1 MKILFL
7 QKMSGIAGSERYM
20 LNILPEMKKQ
30 GLNVSFL
37 VLQHPRNQKKN
48 DYFIEILKSENIPV
62 FVLNSCLSLSPWL
75 IFKAYFLIKRENFNI
90 LHTNLIHA
98 DFLGAILKK
107 FFQISA
113 KIISTK
119 HGYSESFQTK
129 HSFDYTKL
137 KKDPFFLISKWA
149 ATYANKV
156 ICISKSLES
165 FYENSKIVKKE
176 KLLTIPYGFN
186 FTYTP
191 SSKDGVK
198 FNFGYPQ
205 IIVPGRLE
213 PVKQHHLLLE
223 ILPDLKSLFPDLSVV
238 MVGSGSLSKHLQELS
253 STLQLNSFVQW
264 MGFQDNVHDY
274 IENSDLMIIPSRSE
288 GFGLVILEAWFHAK
302 PVIGFNVPALNNIIE
317 TGKDGVLVEPFSKKD
332 LLNATI
338 EMLSDSLKMSA
349 YGNAGQKKQKE
360 IFGMDSM
367 VLKTIQVFESL
378 SHDSPINQAH
388 SN

>member
-7 QKMSGIAGSERYM
+7 QKMSGIAGSERYL

-48 DYFIEILKSENIPV
+48 NYFIETLESENIPV
-62 FVLNSCLSLSPWL
+62 FVLNSYLPLSLWL
-75 IFKAYFLIKRENFNI
+75 ILKAYFLIKRENFNI

-107 FFQISA
+107 FFQIPA
-113 KIISTK
+113 EIISTK
-119 HGYSESFQTK
+119 HGYQECFQSK

-137 KKDPFFLISKWA
+137 KKDPFFLISKWT
-149 ATYANKV
+149 ATHANKV

-165 FYENSKIVKKE
+165 FYQHSKIVKKE

-191 SSKDGVK
+191 SLKEEAQ

-205 IIVPGRLE
+205 IIITGRLE

-223 ILPDLKSLFPDLSVV
+223 ILPDLKYIFPDLSVV
-238 MVGSGSLSKHLQELS
+238 MVGSGSLSKYLQELS
-253 STLQLNSFVQW
+253 STLKLNSFVRW

-288 GFGLVILEAWFHAK
+288 GFGLVILEAWFHGK

-317 TGKDGVLVEPFSKKD
+317 SGKDGILVEPFSKKD

-338 EMLSDSLKMSA
+338 EMLSDRSKMNA
-349 YGNAGQKKQKE
+349 YGAAGQKKQKE

-367 VLKTIQVFESL
+367 VSKTIQVFDSL
-378 SHDSPINQAH
+378 SFDGSNTQAN